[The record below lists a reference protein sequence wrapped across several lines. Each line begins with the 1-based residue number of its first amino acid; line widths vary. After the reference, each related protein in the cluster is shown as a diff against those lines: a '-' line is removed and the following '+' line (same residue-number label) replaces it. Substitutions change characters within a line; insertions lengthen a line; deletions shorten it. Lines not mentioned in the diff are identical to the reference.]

1 MQQVI
6 KQFSRL
12 ADVLKSS
19 INLLIVDD
27 YPEMRKAIVEL
38 FPSPL
43 FTIHTAS
50 TAEEA
55 RDVIARTSIWHS
67 WVLDISL
74 EEKFSGIDL
83 LAEYPHYPF
92 AVVLSGLRS
101 MSVASRAKELGA
113 YKVYDKEPSLLP
125 ELHDDLCKLAALS
138 FILNGSGTKYL
149 SLFSLLGQNTIESPD
164 AWASSACMTIR
175 QLERI
180 CSIHSH
186 LTPRFILPLYYT
198 LELLLQEE
206 HPHSPSEHLRNKIA
220 GCENHIDF
228 VSRHID
234 SIIAR

>member
-6 KQFSRL
+6 KRFARL
-12 ADVLKSS
+12 ADVLKNN
-19 INLLIVDD
+19 INILIVDD
-27 YPEMRKAIVEL
+27 YPEMRTAIVEL

-50 TAEEA
+50 SAEEA
-55 RDVIARTSIWHS
+55 RDVIARTPIWHS

-125 ELHDDLCKLAALS
+125 ELHGDLCKLAALS
-138 FILNGSGTKYL
+138 FILKGSGTKYL
-149 SLFSLLGQNTIESPD
+149 SLFSLLGQNTIDSAD
-164 AWASSACMTIR
+164 AWASSACITIR

-206 HPHSPSEHLRNKIA
+206 QPYAPTERFRNKIA
-220 GCENHIDF
+220 ARKHHIDF
-228 VSRHID
+228 ISRHID

>member
-1 MQQVI
+1 MQQVL
-6 KQFSRL
+6 KRFSRL
-12 ADVLKSS
+12 ADVLKNS

-27 YPEMRKAIVEL
+27 FPQMRNAIVEL

-50 TAEEA
+50 SAEEA
-55 RDVIARTSIWHS
+55 REVIAGTETWHS

-74 EEKFSGIDL
+74 EEKYSGIDL
-83 LAEYPHYPF
+83 LAENPHYPF
-92 AVVLSGLRS
+92 VVILSGLRS

-125 ELHDDLCKLAALS
+125 ELHKDLCKLAALS
-138 FILNGSGTKYL
+138 YILNGSNTKYL
-149 SLFSLLGQNTIESPD
+149 PLFSLLGQNTIESPD
-164 AWASSACMTIR
+164 AWASCACITIR

-186 LTPRFILPLYYT
+186 LTPRFLLPLYYT
-198 LELLLQEE
+198 LELLLHEE
-206 HPHSPSEHLRNKIA
+206 RPHDPTEHLRKKITT
-220 GCENHIDF
+220 CRHHIDF